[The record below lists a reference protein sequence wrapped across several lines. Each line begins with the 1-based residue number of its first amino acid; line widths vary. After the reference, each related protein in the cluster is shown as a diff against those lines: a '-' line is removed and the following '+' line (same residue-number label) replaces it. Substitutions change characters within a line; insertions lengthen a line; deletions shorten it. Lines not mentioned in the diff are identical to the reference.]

1 MEVRVDLD
9 TSSAAVLYSDA
20 TQQVY
25 VDELR
30 ESIRESIYRVFGQD
44 VLPAVICPEKALLF
58 KGTLAQGIRG
68 LGFRMGVNLD
78 LEVDLSIRNN
88 SVEIRL
94 LSYAVRLR
102 DHWVTNPTFH

>member
-9 TSSAAVLYSDA
+9 TSAEAALFDSQ
-20 TQQVY
+20 TQQIY

-44 VLPAVICPEKALLF
+44 VVLSVITPEKAIPF
-58 KGTLAQGIRG
+58 KGVLAQGIRG
-68 LGFRMGVNLD
+68 LGFRLGVNLD
-78 LEVDLSIRNN
+78 MELDLSVRNN
-88 SVEIRL
+88 FVEIRL

-102 DHWVTNPTFH
+102 DHWVTNPTYH